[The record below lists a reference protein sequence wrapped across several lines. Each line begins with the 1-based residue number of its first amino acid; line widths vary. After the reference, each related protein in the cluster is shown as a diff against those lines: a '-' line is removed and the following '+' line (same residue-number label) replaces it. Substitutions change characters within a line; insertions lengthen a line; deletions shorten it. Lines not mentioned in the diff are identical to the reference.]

1 MKTDIK
7 QFKLTN
13 NEEIVCEV
21 AQWNDEESE
30 EIIIKKAL
38 KIVGI
43 EDYQRGIKY
52 FALRPWMSFQEDPNE
67 LHSLNASHIIV
78 TSTPNK
84 AMMKHYNVCLQAIE
98 RNMRIHEDV
107 RRKVW
112 ANIDE
117 VNDQTRDLSDEE
129 LELWLDHKYG
139 KNTGSITDLNDSTG
153 SNVIKFKPKDT
164 VH

>member
-1 MKTDIK
+1 MIK

-21 AQWNDEESE
+21 AQWHDEVSD

-38 KIVGI
+38 KVVGI
-43 EDYQRGIKY
+43 EDYQRGIRY

-84 AMMKHYNVCLQAIE
+84 MMMKHYDICLKAIE
-98 RNMRIHEDV
+98 KNMDAAEH
-107 RRKVW
+107 RRKKVW

-117 VNDQTRDLSDEE
+117 VNEETRDLTDEE
-129 LELWLDHKYG
+129 LELWLDEKYG
-139 KNTGSITDLNDSTG
+139 DHSTPTIDS
-153 SNVIKFKPKDT
+153 SENNVIKFKPKGT
-164 VH
+164 LH

>member
-1 MKTDIK
+1 
-7 QFKLTN
+7 
-13 NEEIVCEV
+13 
-21 AQWNDEESE
+21 
-30 EIIIKKAL
+30 
-38 KIVGI
+38 
-43 EDYQRGIKY
+43 
-52 FALRPWMSFQEDPNE
+52 MSFQEDPNE

-139 KNTGSITDLNDSTG
+139 KNTGNIADLNDSTG